1 MKKGL
6 MRGLT
11 GFFASLLA
19 ISLVATSYTAI
30 RAAFINTRLGTSSTK
45 LVETGDTTVD
55 KYYYKSL
62 RKESKMVQTK
72 KQHCAFR

>member
-55 KYYYKSL
+55 KYY
-62 RKESKMVQTK
+62 
-72 KQHCAFR
+72 